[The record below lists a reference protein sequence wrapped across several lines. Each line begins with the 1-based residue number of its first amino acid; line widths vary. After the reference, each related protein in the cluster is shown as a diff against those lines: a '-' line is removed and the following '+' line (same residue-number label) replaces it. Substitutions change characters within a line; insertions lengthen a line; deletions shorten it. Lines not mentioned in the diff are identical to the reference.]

1 MIGKLKTDIFING
14 QSYPFM
20 VHVVDGLHDAFILGV
35 DFLCAYDT
43 VLRFSK
49 ENTMLIPNAYGEAN
63 VCVIS
68 TENGYARAKCAITIP
83 QRCEMNVPVHMSR
96 HNNGDVVLL
105 EPHSDLETLQ
115 LCAARCCV
123 QVNSGQ
129 TFIRLINPT
138 FEQVQIPMNF
148 IVANVVEIN

>member
-1 MIGKLKTDIFING
+1 
-14 QSYPFM
+14 M